1 VAETPSI
8 EVSQAFVSS
17 INGGDTLSVQ
27 ISQAFVAAVANFPT
41 EQIQVSQGF
50 VTLLSGGTDRAIEV
64 SQAMV
69 LVICRGRVDDPKIR
83 AWTFTLDGHDFY
95 VLRLG
100 NTETLVYDLT
110 TEQWSV
116 WGAAEE
122 NLWSA
127 YTGINWIGGNGF
139 AAQFGSNIIVGAD
152 SNGSI
157 FFLDPDKPNDD
168 AVVTGR
174 GPSPFR
180 RRLTGQIPLRGYNY
194 TRVFEVQLLG
204 SVSDLDNGATEDI
217 ELLYSDDRGDNYVS
231 AGTIATIDGQYD
243 IRASWRSLGSF
254 SSPGR
259 LFRFQD
265 FGALK
270 RVDSIT
276 INTNLEG

>member
-1 VAETPSI
+1 MAETPQI
-8 EVSQAFVSS
+8 EVTQAFVSSLSGGEAAQTQVSQAFVA
-17 INGGDTLSVQ
+17 SV
-27 ISQAFVAAVANFPT
+27 VNLPT
-41 EQIQVSQGF
+41 KQVQVSQGF
-50 VTLLSGGTDRAIEV
+50 VTLLSGGTDRGVQV

-69 LVICRGRVDDPKIR
+69 LVLCRGKVDDPNIR

-100 NTETLVYDLT
+100 NIETLVYDLT

-116 WGAAEE
+116 WGTGSQ
-122 NLWSA
+122 NLWNA
-127 YTGINWIGGNGF
+127 YTGINWIGGNKF
-139 AAQFGSNIIVGAD
+139 AASFGSNIVVGAD

-168 AVVTGR
+168 AVITGR
-174 GPSPFR
+174 SAGPFR
-180 RRLTGQIPLRGYNY
+180 RRLTGQIPLRGYSSA
-194 TRVFEVQLLG
+194 RVFEVQLLG

-231 AGTIATIDGQYD
+231 AGTIATVDGQYD